1 MAFYDIVVPDHLGD
15 LVTFSA
21 MSPAAGD
28 GIWAEYRMNGPSP
41 AFSAS
46 LRIRTG
52 WNGKRDTRRL
62 EIAGSYPVSV
72 VKDGIRTLLG
82 NIPFRTEMSV
92 PQFIEVADIAKAVTI
107 QLNAVASQAAIESGI
122 TGFAPRG

>member
-1 MAFYDIVVPDHLGD
+1 MAFANIVVKDHANKD
-15 LVTFSA
+15 VTYVA

-28 GIWAEYRMNGPSP
+28 GIWAEYRVNGPSP
-41 AFSAS
+41 AFSPT
-46 LRIRTG
+46 LRMRTG

-72 VKDGIRTLLG
+72 VKEGIRTLLG

-92 PQFIEVADIAKAVTI
+92 PQFLEDADIAPAVTV
-107 QLNAVASQAAIESGI
+107 QLNAVASEAARVSGI
-122 TGFAPRG
+122 SGFAPRG

>member
-1 MAFYDIVVPDHLGD
+1 MAFSDIVVKDQDGAD
-15 LVTFSA
+15 VTFVA
-21 MSPAAGD
+21 KSPAAGD

-46 LRIRTG
+46 LRIRTS

-72 VKDGIRTLLG
+72 VKDGLCTLLG
-82 NIPFRTEMSV
+82 NVPFRTEMSV
-92 PQFIEVADIAKAVTI
+92 PQFLETMDIARAVTI
-107 QLNAVASQAAIESGI
+107 QLNAVASQAAIDSGK

>member
-1 MAFYDIVVPDHLGD
+1 MAFSDIVVKDQNGSD
-15 LVTFSA
+15 VAFIA

-28 GIWAEYRMNGPSP
+28 GIWAEYRMAGPSP

-46 LRIRTG
+46 LRMRTG

-92 PQFIEVADIAKAVTI
+92 PQFIEADDIARAVTI
-107 QLNAVASQAAIESGI
+107 QLNAVASQAAINSGK

>member
-1 MAFYDIVVPDHLGD
+1 MAFNDIVVKDENGAD
-15 LVTFSA
+15 VTYKA

-28 GIWAEYRMNGPSP
+28 GIWAEYRASGPSP

-46 LRIRTG
+46 LRMRTN

-72 VKDGIRTLLG
+72 VKDGIRTILG
-82 NIPFRTEMSV
+82 NVPFRTEMSV
-92 PQFIEVADIAKAVTI
+92 PQFLEATDIAHAVTI
-107 QLNAVASQAAIESGI
+107 QLNAVASQAAIESGK